1 MKCILL
7 WIFFCFLSFTRF
19 RDFILR
25 KDCGHFGH
33 LRGAVG
39 CLKLVPRL
47 RECFFGASSEFVE
60 IFINIFE
67 QIMGRILGLVSTFFI
82 QDDKDKQN
90 DSINWQFSRLYML
103 NACGNGTNHKQN
115 LWKCYDIDGSFCW
128 E

>member
-1 MKCILL
+1 MKSILL
-7 WIFFCFLSFTRF
+7 WIFFWFLSFTRF

-67 QIMGRILGLVSTFFI
+67 QILTHQANRLAACETVTREDLMTLTGDDILHARG
-82 QDDKDKQN
+82 KEYEN
-90 DSINWQFSRLYML
+90 
-103 NACGNGTNHKQN
+103 
-115 LWKCYDIDGSFCW
+115 
-128 E
+128 

>member
-1 MKCILL
+1 MKSILL
-7 WIFFCFLSFTRF
+7 WIFFWFLSFTRF

-67 QIMGRILGLVSTFFI
+67 QILGRILGLVNT
-82 QDDKDKQN
+82 
-90 DSINWQFSRLYML
+90 L
-103 NACGNGTNHKQN
+103 NILQ
-115 LWKCYDIDGSFCW
+115 KC
-128 E
+128 ENVENKR